1 MGVCIGNDK
10 DIWNKE
16 NYWQLIIFDENNIA
30 QGGVIM
36 YIVEYKNK
44 KWLLVSINP
53 TSHLTSLVTGR
64 RIYHKL
70 LQALFTICKQLDFGG
85 VLIPLDE
92 NIQSNRRVIQ
102 EEILKQNYVINAI
115 PSFYFGK
122 YYLGSDQKYYVE
134 DVYVIENS
142 LIKKLSRFFK

>member
-115 PSFYFGK
+115 PSFY
-122 YYLGSDQKYYVE
+122 
-134 DVYVIENS
+134 
-142 LIKKLSRFFK
+142 